1 MRKPAWASAEDA
13 VSTSVRA
20 SNAWSR
26 PRGASIHPKITQSAA
41 SALLTRKAKEGLAV
55 KKFVSVLTVSLLGL
69 GLATGAWAQA
79 RPSGDTKAGDTK
91 AKGTSDATGTS
102 DAQRQAWSPDPN
114 AVETSKLIGTK
125 VKTVDGKSIG
135 EIDQLIVSQTDGKVT
150 HVVLGKGG
158 VLGMGE

>member
-26 PRGASIHPKITQSAA
+26 PRGASIHPQTTQSAA
-41 SALLTRKAKEGLAV
+41 SALLTRKAKERLPV

-79 RPSGDTKAGDTK
+79 RPPGDTK

-114 AVETSKLIGTK
+114 AV
-125 VKTVDGKSIG
+125 
-135 EIDQLIVSQTDGKVT
+135 
-150 HVVLGKGG
+150 
-158 VLGMGE
+158 